1 MNEYHVKAFA
11 KINLGLD
18 VINKMPNGYHQVKMI
33 MQSIGLYDEL
43 TLQKTDS
50 GITISTD
57 SDLLPT
63 DQNNLIRK
71 AAEIMYDK
79 HHITSGVHIHLKKNI
94 PIAAGMAGGSTDAA
108 AALKGIDILFG
119 LNIPLSRLAEY
130 AVSIGADVPYCLLG
144 GTALAEGI
152 GERLTPLPAIPDC
165 YILVAKPDIMVST
178 KFVYEQLD
186 ARPFRHPDIDGMTEA
201 IQTGNLSGILSRMEN
216 VLESVTIPAYPVIED
231 LKKQMLC
238 LGAAASLM
246 SGSGPTVFGI
256 FPTKQAQA
264 AHKALEHFQSSPLAK
279 EVFLVRRADNQT
291 PMDAVPTP

>member
-33 MQSIGLYDEL
+33 MQSISLYDEL

-71 AAEIMYDK
+71 AAEMMYDK

-108 AALKGIDILFG
+108 ATLKGIDILFD

-144 GTALAEGI
+144 AQ
-152 GERLTPLPAIPDC
+152 PLRKGLENGSHHCRPYRTVISLWPNL
-165 YILVAKPDIMVST
+165 ILWYP
-178 KFVYEQLD
+178 Q
-186 ARPFRHPDIDGMTEA
+186 
-201 IQTGNLSGILSRMEN
+201 NLSMNSLMHAPSGILISME
-216 VLESVTIPAYPVIED
+216 
-231 LKKQMLC
+231 
-238 LGAAASLM
+238 
-246 SGSGPTVFGI
+246 
-256 FPTKQAQA
+256 
-264 AHKALEHFQSSPLAK
+264 
-279 EVFLVRRADNQT
+279 
-291 PMDAVPTP
+291 